1 MTVLDAECALADAW
15 ATGLSVLGPD
25 AGYELAVREGVAAL
39 FVMQSPDGLRSRA
52 TPAFLGREAAYT
64 EVEDR

>member
-1 MTVLDAECALADAW
+1 MLSTECALSDAW

-25 AGYELAVREGVAAL
+25 AGYDLAVREGVAAL

-52 TPAFLGREAAYT
+52 TPAFLEREAGYT